1 MNSGDT
7 RGRERSMG
15 AHDEIRELL
24 GLAAAGAL
32 SGTEE
37 QRVASHVASC
47 AACASELEDWRML
60 AGGLRRLPTPQPR
73 AAIVERARAR
83 AQMVFAEEEESR
95 SNGRVMVLLVCFAW
109 IVTLASW
116 PIFRMVS
123 SGLLVWFDPRFNQ
136 TWLVFAGFT
145 GLLWATG
152 GLAAVMLARHRQQE
166 RRLA

>member
-1 MNSGDT
+1 MSQ
-7 RGRERSMG
+7 
-15 AHDEIRELL
+15 HDDIRELL

-32 SGTEE
+32 SAEEE
-37 QRVASHVASC
+37 QRVMSHIALCS
-47 AACASELEDWRML
+47 ACASELDDWRLL

-73 AAIVERARAR
+73 AAVVERARAR
-83 AQMVFAEEEESR
+83 AQMALTDAAESR
-95 SNGRVMVLLVCFAW
+95 SNSRVLLLLVCFAW

-123 SGLLVWFDPRFNQ
+123 GGLLVWFDPRFNQ

-152 GLAAVMLARHRQQE
+152 GVAAIFLGRHRQE
-166 RRLA
+166 RRMA